1 MRQGGNRSRMAACWS
16 GRSRAAAVS
25 AANQHRASNAT
36 DEVEKYAKVIKAANI
51 KPAQK
56 RLITRGDRARSN
68 GGRCARSPTRGAI
81 MALGCGEGSEPLV
94 IFSQTQT
101 RHARNICPRLA
112 RLLMILARP
121 PAPNT
126 LLVTLCS
133 LKIRQHRQDH
143 LDIRRPRRDHQMTIT
158 HFGVQMLA
166 AQSLILTST
175 TRAACERQR
184 PRCQFAVPALPRWV
198 GSPSEPGK
206 RADGNRHVVED
217 DGGLRTVSVPIQ
229 PLYFLSW
236 GLKAPA
242 RRRQHTANSRQ
253 STAKLG

>member
-1 MRQGGNRSRMAACWS
+1 MGPAPGPP
-16 GRSRAAAVS
+16 GRG
-25 AANQHRASNAT
+25 HRASNVT
-36 DEVEKYAKVIKAANI
+36 DEVEKYARVIKAANI

-68 GGRCARSPTRGAI
+68 GGRCARSPTHGAI

-133 LKIRQHRQDH
+133 LKIRQHRRDR

-158 HFGVQMLA
+158 HFWSPEVMGRA
-166 AQSLILTST
+166 AQSLILTDPGCL
-175 TRAACERQR
+175 RAPASAMPICL
-184 PRCQFAVPALPRWV
+184 PALPRGWV
-198 GSPSEPGK
+198 HQGG
-206 RADGNRHVVED
+206 RA
-217 DGGLRTVSVPIQ
+217 
-229 PLYFLSW
+229 
-236 GLKAPA
+236 
-242 RRRQHTANSRQ
+242 
-253 STAKLG
+253 

>member
-1 MRQGGNRSRMAACWS
+1 MGPAPGPP
-16 GRSRAAAVS
+16 GRG
-25 AANQHRASNAT
+25 HRASNVT
-36 DEVEKYAKVIKAANI
+36 DEVEKYARVIKAANI

-68 GGRCARSPTRGAI
+68 GGRCARSPTHGAI

-133 LKIRQHRQDH
+133 LQIRQHRRDR

-158 HFGVQMLA
+158 HFGLQ
-166 AQSLILTST
+166 
-175 TRAACERQR
+175 TRFVGPVRRNEEMYCGPVLRHPTELYVASRR
-184 PRCQFAVPALPRWV
+184 PRW
-198 GSPSEPGK
+198 
-206 RADGNRHVVED
+206 
-217 DGGLRTVSVPIQ
+217 
-229 PLYFLSW
+229 LSMAGW
-236 GLKAPA
+236 QAM
-242 RRRQHTANSRQ
+242 
-253 STAKLG
+253 